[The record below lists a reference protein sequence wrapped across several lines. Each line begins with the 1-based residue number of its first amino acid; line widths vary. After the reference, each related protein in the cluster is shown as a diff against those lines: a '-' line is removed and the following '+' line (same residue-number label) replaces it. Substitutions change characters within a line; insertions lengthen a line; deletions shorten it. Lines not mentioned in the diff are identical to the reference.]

1 MRELTENQRRQA
13 TRSEGVLGIEV
24 FRKRSHQDLE
34 GALEELL
41 TPTYTDTAGALF
53 AECRLPWD
61 YQTTIRGVSTV
72 IISRMRKDDPASTF
86 AWMQT
91 FVSKQH

>member
-34 GALEELL
+34 GERDIPAARTYARQDSTYRSFRVNQSTAVSAEEVV
-41 TPTYTDTAGALF
+41 TRRDH
-53 AECRLPWD
+53 D
-61 YQTTIRGVSTV
+61 
-72 IISRMRKDDPASTF
+72 SREHDRE
-86 AWMQT
+86 
-91 FVSKQH
+91 